1 MLVLSRKIDETLRI
15 GDQVRITVVAVSG
28 QGVRIAV
35 DAPSEIPIY
44 REELY
49 ERIAAAN
56 QEAARNSERG
66 EADKT

>member
-1 MLVLSRKIDETLRI
+1 MLVLSRKIDESLRI

-35 DAPSEIPIY
+35 DAPSEIPVY

-56 QEAARNSERG
+56 QDAARQFAQEV
-66 EADKT
+66 E